1 MSILDILRETNYDW
15 SVILTSVE
23 ISDRQIPG
31 TELAW
36 PLVQQALGCVSLD
49 IQQIIS
55 QRGIFLKDNFE
66 IFLTAGR
73 LEKTS
78 VRVTVE
84 DRGTSAARTIKSN
97 YQAYTGSQINLQDLA
112 RPYTKKFIL
121 SFLQYQFSEY
131 DQV

>member
-1 MSILDILRETNYDW
+1 M
-15 SVILTSVE
+15 ILTSVE

-97 YQAYTGSQINLQDLA
+97 YQAYTGSQIYLQDLA
-112 RPYTKKFIL
+112 RPHTKKFIL
-121 SFLQYQFSEY
+121 SFHQYQYSEY
-131 DQV
+131 DEVLM